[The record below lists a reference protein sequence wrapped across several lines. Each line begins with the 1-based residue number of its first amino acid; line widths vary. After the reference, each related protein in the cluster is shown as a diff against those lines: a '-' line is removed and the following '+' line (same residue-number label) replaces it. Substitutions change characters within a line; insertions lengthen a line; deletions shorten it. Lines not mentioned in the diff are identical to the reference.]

1 MKRSIVVVGLLCIG
15 AVGAAAAAQETPQVT
30 AVQPSV
36 PPAVAPSV
44 PPSVLPS
51 AVPLAAPLKNYS
63 VEIHR
68 LSHPPVID
76 GKLDDAVW
84 QEGNL
89 LDGFIQSDPD
99 EGKPATEQ
107 TVVRMGYD
115 AHNLYFAIRCF
126 DREPSKI
133 LGSSMRFDTD
143 MTADDSIVIDLDTFH
158 DHRNAFSFQVN
169 PLGAKTDALIR
180 NEGEEVNVSW
190 DGVWDA
196 AVQRDAQ
203 GWTVEVAIPFKTLRF
218 NRADPQT
225 WGFSIGRY
233 LNRRQ
238 ESSFW
243 KPISHPTGT
252 AFAANRVSEFA
263 ELRGMTDITEG
274 GRFQFKPYSLLRDE
288 PHDRAFQQ
296 QRKWDAGGDLKMNLT
311 SSLVADVT
319 VNTDFAEAE
328 ADQQQ
333 INLERYKLYY
343 PEKRQFFLE
352 GANLFYFGD
361 RPEPV
366 DVPEKFQFFFSRQ
379 IGLAADGQVVVPVL
393 GGAKLSG
400 RVGNTSIGFLNMTT
414 DSTRYVGTDGAAVDE
429 PQTNFTVL
437 RLKQQLFGDST
448 LGLIGLSKDPQG
460 SSHYNRGL
468 GADWDLVLGK
478 NWQSSGFVARTDTP
492 GLEGNDSA
500 YSADLVWTSQ
510 NLRIRQRYTDIGDN
524 FNPEMGFLT
533 RSGIIKEHTNI
544 LSNRVLEDDPLH
556 IHRLITFADL
566 NHIDDQHGNLETQ
579 LGSYEV
585 TMSGRSR
592 AGVAFI
598 YYDDVENLTEPL
610 AVTKDATVPPGHY
623 RFRSLFTGISSGYSQ
638 RVGFT
643 FYYQEGG
650 YYGGDRVRTYLYM
663 LIRGGGGLL
672 IEPSYDRVKVNAPWG
687 NFVSQ
692 IAQTSLDYSLTP
704 NLAARA
710 TIQWNEGD
718 NFRANFLID
727 WTYRPGSDIFLVYN
741 DVSDLDLERR
751 ESGLSPLLPG
761 RTITLKA
768 THRFD
773 F

>member
-1 MKRSIVVVGLLCIG
+1 MNRSIVVVWLLCIG
-15 AVGAAAAAQETPQVT
+15 AVGAAAQEPPQVT
-30 AVQPSV
+30 AV
-36 PPAVAPSV
+36 
-44 PPSVLPS
+44 
-51 AVPLAAPLKNYS
+51 APLKDYS
-63 VEIHR
+63 VDIHR
-68 LSHPPVID
+68 LSRPPVID

-99 EGKPATEQ
+99 AGKPATEQ
-107 TVVRMGYD
+107 TEVRLGYD
-115 AHNLYFAIRCF
+115 AQYLYFGIRCY
-126 DREPSKI
+126 DREPAKI

-143 MTADDSIVIDLDTFH
+143 MTADDSITIALDTFH

-180 NEGEEVNVSW
+180 NEGEEVNVDW
-190 DGVWDA
+190 DGVWEA

-218 NRADPQT
+218 SRADPQV
-225 WGFSIGRY
+225 WGFSVGRY

-238 ESSFW
+238 ESSFL
-243 KPISHPTGT
+243 KPMTHPTGT
-252 AFAANRVSEFA
+252 AFAANRISEFA
-263 ELRGMTDITEG
+263 ELRGMTGVTEG
-274 GRFQFKPYSLLRDE
+274 GRYQVKPYSLLRDQ
-288 PHDRAFQQ
+288 PPGRAYEQQ
-296 QRKWDAGGDLKMNLT
+296 GKGDIGGDLKMNLT
-311 SSLVADVT
+311 SGLVADVT

-393 GGAKLSG
+393 GGAKLAG

-414 DSTRYVGTDGAAVDE
+414 DAARYIDANGIPVNE

-437 RLKQQLFGDST
+437 RLKQQLWGGST
-448 LGLIGLSKDPQG
+448 VGLIGLSKDPKG
-460 SSHYNRGL
+460 SDYNRGL
-468 GADWDLVLGK
+468 GADWDLVFGRS
-478 NWQSSGFVARTDTP
+478 WQTSGFVARTETP

-500 YSADLVWTSQ
+500 YSGDLVWISDS
-510 NLRIRQRYTDIGDN
+510 LRIRHRYTNIGDN

-533 RSGIIKEHTNI
+533 RSGIIKQHTNI
-544 LSNRVLEDDPLH
+544 LSNKLLDGDPLH

-566 NHIDDQHGNLETQ
+566 NHIEDQHGNLETQ

-598 YYDDVENLTEPL
+598 YYDELENLTEPL
-610 AVTKDATVPPGHY
+610 VLAKDIAVPPGHY

-643 FYYQEGG
+643 YYYQQGG
-650 YYGGDRVRTYLYM
+650 YYGGDRVRNFLYL
-663 LIRGGGGLL
+663 LIRLPKGFLL
-672 IEPSYDRVKVNAPWG
+672 EPSYDRQKVTAPWG
-687 NFVSQ
+687 NFISQ
-692 IAQTSLDYSLTP
+692 IAQTSVDYSLTP

-710 TIQWNEGD
+710 TIQWREGD
-718 NFRANFLID
+718 NFRANFMID
-727 WTYRPGSDIFLVYN
+727 WTYRPGSDLFLVYN
-741 DVSDLDLERR
+741 DLQDLDEERR
-751 ESGLSPLLPG
+751 DTGFSPLRPG
-761 RTITLKA
+761 RTITIKA
-768 THRFD
+768 TRRFD